1 MQLPVYDITGKAV
14 GKAEVSDA
22 VFGVPVNQD
31 LLHQALVYHQAN
43 QRQGSSNTLTRGNVS
58 GGGRKPFRQ
67 KGTGRARQGT
77 IRAPHMRGG
86 GVVFGPH
93 PRSYRKRL
101 PRRMRRSAIR
111 MALSAKV
118 VAERMLIV
126 QNIEG
131 IEPKTKVM
139 AALLAALGI
148 SGSTLV
154 VMRDAA
160 PEAARAV
167 RNLPRTKAVRADLLN
182 VLDLL
187 RYGTLVITPDAVQ
200 RAEELW
206 SHTERLRPSTGLE
219 EVVKVA

>member
-14 GKAEVSDA
+14 GKAELSDA
-22 VFGVPVNQD
+22 VFGVTVNQD

-86 GVVFGPH
+86 GTVFGPH

-101 PRRMRRSAIR
+101 PRRMRRGAIR

-118 VAERMLIV
+118 AAERIFIV
-126 QNIEG
+126 ENIEA
-131 IEPKTKVM
+131 IEPKTKSM
-139 AALLAALGI
+139 AAMLAALDI
-148 SGSTLV
+148 KGSTLV

-167 RNLPRTKAVRADLLN
+167 HNLPRTKALRAELLN

-187 RYGTLVITPDAVQ
+187 RYGTLVITPGAIQ

-206 SHTERLRPSTGLE
+206 AHTERRRPSEQPE
-219 EVVKVA
+219 EVAEVA

>member
-1 MQLPVYDITGKAV
+1 MQLPVYDSTGKAV

-118 VAERMLIV
+118 AAERVFIV
-126 QNIEG
+126 QNLET

-160 PEAARAV
+160 PETARAV
-167 RNLPRTKAVRADLLN
+167 RNLPRTKAVRAELLN

-206 SHTERLRPSTGLE
+206 SHTERLRPSTEIE
-219 EVVKVA
+219 EAAKVA